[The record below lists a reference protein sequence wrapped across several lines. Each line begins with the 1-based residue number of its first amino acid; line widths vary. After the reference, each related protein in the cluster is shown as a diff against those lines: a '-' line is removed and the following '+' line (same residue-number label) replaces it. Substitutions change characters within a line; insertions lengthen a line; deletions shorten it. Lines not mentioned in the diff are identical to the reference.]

1 MGMLDCGHGKGSEG
15 IPLHCLVMLC
25 HCFSAIVSSG
35 LFAESGMRGKG
46 VCGTMG
52 DSELN
57 SVGAVM
63 GLGECLNTL
72 ISLFLVLTMS

>member
-1 MGMLDCGHGKGSEG
+1 MLDCGHGKGSEG
-15 IPLHCLVMLC
+15 VPLRCLVTLC
-25 HCFSAIVSSG
+25 HRFSAIVSSG

-46 VCGTMG
+46 VCGTAG

-57 SVGAVM
+57 CVGAIM

-72 ISLFLVLTMS
+72 ISLFLVLKMS